1 MLTSKQ
7 ASVELN
13 VSRLERG
20 LAIMRDVPWRKR
32 EATDADTVLFF
43 FFLGGGA
50 VSKFRTLHTSISGS
64 LRFSGRS
71 KTAWP
76 T

>member
-20 LAIMRDVPWRKR
+20 LAIMRDAPWRKKKISR
-32 EATDADTVLFF
+32 YARPSPGRA
-43 FFLGGGA
+43 GGA
-50 VSKFRTLHTSISGS
+50 
-64 LRFSGRS
+64 
-71 KTAWP
+71 
-76 T
+76 

>member
-1 MLTSKQ
+1 MRLGERETTGSVCGLQSNVEVRMLTSKQ

-43 FFLGGGA
+43 FFFGGG
-50 VSKFRTLHTSISGS
+50 GS
-64 LRFSGRS
+64 F
-71 KTAWP
+71 
-76 T
+76 